1 MGDADS
7 GARPGAAQGREERPS
22 LVVQKVCLLAI
33 VVAVFVAV
41 FVPMLIWAAGILLA
55 GSR

>member
-41 FVPMLIWAAGILLA
+41 FVPALIWAAGILLA

>member
-1 MGDADS
+1 MGDADI
-7 GARPGAAQGREERPS
+7 GARPGTGSGREERPS
-22 LVVQKVCLLAI
+22 LVVQKVFLSAI
-33 VVAVFVAV
+33 VVAVFAAV